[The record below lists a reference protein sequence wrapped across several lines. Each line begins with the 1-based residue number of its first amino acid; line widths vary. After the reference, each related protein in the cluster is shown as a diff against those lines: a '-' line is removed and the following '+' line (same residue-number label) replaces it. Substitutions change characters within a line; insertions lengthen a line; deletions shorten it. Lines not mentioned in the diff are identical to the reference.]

1 MTDINALSK
10 LAIRTESVVPDLNG
24 QTDNLKKALELV
36 SIAGGIL
43 DQVKR
48 SIYYGAKGAYNPDK
62 LNALTERLL
71 QVEPFEF
78 TGPEMIANSDSREIP
93 NVNTRVIHGIVGAIT
108 ETAEL
113 ADALIQY
120 LETGT
125 FDAVNLIEE
134 IADVEWYT
142 AVLQDELNFPLE
154 GLYEFLIAKLS
165 ARYGDKF
172 SDEAAVLRDIG
183 SERDVM
189 ERHLKARDESV

>member
-10 LAIRTESVVPDLNG
+10 LAIRTESMVSDLNG

-78 TGPEMIANSDSREIP
+78 TGPEMISNSDSVEIP

-120 LETGT
+120 LETGE
-125 FDAVNLIEE
+125 FDVVNLIEE

-142 AVLQDELNFPLE
+142 AVLQDELDFPLE
-154 GLYEFLIAKLS
+154 GLFQFLIAKLS
-165 ARYGDKF
+165 ARYGEKF
-172 SDEAAVLRDIG
+172 SDESAVLRDIG

-189 ERHLKARDESV
+189 ERFLKQKAESV

>member
-1 MTDINALSK
+1 MTTLNTLQK
-10 LAIRTESVVPDLNG
+10 LAIRTESQVPDLNG

-78 TGPEMIANSDSREIP
+78 TGPEMISNSQAREIP
-93 NVNTRVIHGIVGAIT
+93 EVNTRVIHGIVGAIT

-120 LETGT
+120 LDTGS

-142 AVLQDELNFPLE
+142 AVLQDELKFPLE
-154 GLYEFLIAKLS
+154 GLYEFLIAKLA

-172 SDEAAVLRDIG
+172 TDEAAVVRDIG
-183 SERDVM
+183 SEREVM
-189 ERHLKARDESV
+189 ERYLAAKAEGV

>member
-1 MTDINALSK
+1 MTDIQSLSK
-10 LAIRTESVVPDLNG
+10 LAIRTESIVPDLNG

-78 TGPEMIANSDSREIP
+78 TGPEMISNSGSREIP

-113 ADALIQY
+113 ADAALQY
-120 LETGT
+120 LNTGA

-142 AVLQDELNFPLE
+142 AVLQDELDFPLE
-154 GLYEFLIAKLS
+154 GLYQFLIAKL
-165 ARYGDKF
+165 AVRYGDKF
-172 SDEAAVLRDIG
+172 SDEQAVLRDIG

-189 ERHLKARDESV
+189 ERFLKAQAEVQ

>member
-10 LAIRTESVVPDLNG
+10 LAIRTESMVSDLNG

-78 TGPEMIANSDSREIP
+78 TGPEMISNSDSVEIP

-120 LETGT
+120 LETGE

-142 AVLQDELNFPLE
+142 AVLQDELDFPLE
-154 GLYEFLIAKLS
+154 GLFQFLIAKLS
-165 ARYGDKF
+165 ARYGEKF
-172 SDEAAVLRDIG
+172 SDESAVLRDIG

-189 ERHLKARDESV
+189 ERFLKQKAESV